1 MGAEALSE
9 SAKGVSPGLMLK
21 TARESLELSQRE
33 TADTLN
39 WMPDYVA
46 IIEADDY
53 ASLRSPSFARGY
65 LKAFG
70 RLVELDEDV
79 LMRAF
84 DSLQDRGDTV
94 LAEPE
99 KRPATVV
106 QRQKTGLGVM
116 VGLGSLTLLIA
127 ALWWWQGNPR

>member
-1 MGAEALSE
+1 
-9 SAKGVSPGLMLK
+9 MLK
-21 TARESLELSQRE
+21 VARESLQISQRDA
-33 TADTLN
+33 ADTLN

-65 LKAFG
+65 VKVFG
-70 RLVELDEDV
+70 RLVGLDEEA

-84 DSLQDRGDTV
+84 DSLQDQGDTIP
-94 LAEPE
+94 LESNQCPSMC
-99 KRPATVV
+99 V

-116 VGLGSLTLLIA
+116 VGLGSLSLLIA